1 MVTPQPLPDA
11 TCAMPAAMLA
21 LAAAVGAALTAG
33 WLPVA
38 IVRATRDSDA
48 RRWWK
53 DRPRR

>member
-1 MVTPQPLPDA
+1 MSTAPTDP

-21 LAAAVGAALTAG
+21 LAVAVGAALTAG

-38 IVRATRDSDA
+38 IVRATQDTDA